1 MRLGHTESMPR
12 ILIMGA
18 SGYVGGHLA
27 PRLAS
32 EGFQVRAAARRID
45 ALRARGWDAVE
56 CVHADALDPASLRDV
71 LNGIDIVYYLVHS
84 MASGGSFSDLDRQA
98 AANVRH
104 AATQAG
110 VTRII
115 YLGGLQ
121 PIDGASPHLASRR
134 ETGEVL
140 RSGTVPVTELRAGIV
155 VGPGS
160 AAFEV
165 IRDLVYH
172 LPVMLA
178 PRWVSSRSQ
187 PIALDDLLD
196 YLVGLLR
203 LEDDGASHIYDAVG
217 PETLSYGDL
226 LRQFG
231 EVVDR
236 SVRIV
241 PLPVL
246 TPRLSSYWLDLVT
259 SVPASIARPLI
270 DGLKHDLISQ
280 RPREL
285 QELIPISQRSYRE
298 AVEQALQQE
307 EAAELTIRWTEG
319 GFRYRRQ
326 RHDVSWYDKS
336 VHVSVQSEHSAEEVW
351 RDISSIGGDRGWY
364 FATWIWKLRGL
375 IDRAIG
381 GVGMRRGR
389 RHPTELRV
397 DDPLDFWRVA
407 AVEPGRSLTLVAEM
421 KLPGS
426 AVLELS
432 VEPQDAGSVARL
444 QAHFHPAGALG
455 LLYWFGLWPIHMV
468 MFRRLAQ
475 VLATGPTRRA
485 GEDRARPATRRRAD

>member
-1 MRLGHTESMPR
+1 MTR
-12 ILIMGA
+12 ILILGA

-45 ALRARGWDAVE
+45 ALRARGWDDVE
-56 CVHADALDPASLRDV
+56 CVHADALDPQSLLQA
-71 LNGIDIVYYLVHS
+71 LNGVDVAYYLVHS
-84 MASGGSFSDLDRQA
+84 MASGADFSRLDRQA
-98 AANVRH
+98 AANFRD
-104 AATQAG
+104 AAEAEG
-110 VTRII
+110 VKRII
-115 YLGGLQ
+115 YLGGIQ
-121 PIDGASPHLASRR
+121 PSNGASPHLASRR
-134 ETGEVL
+134 ETGEIL
-140 RSGTVPVTELRAGIV
+140 RDGPVPVTELRAGII

-172 LPVMLA
+172 LPLMLA
-178 PRWVSSRSQ
+178 PRWVKSRSQ

-196 YLVGLLR
+196 YLAGLLQ
-203 LEDDGASHIYDAVG
+203 LEDDEESHVYDAVG

-231 EVVDR
+231 EVVGR
-236 SVRIV
+236 RVRIV

-259 SVPASIARPLI
+259 AVPASVARPLI
-270 DGLKHDLISQ
+270 DGLKHDLVSDRPDELREMVSIAQ
-280 RPREL
+280 RTY
-285 QELIPISQRSYRE
+285 QE
-298 AVEQALQQE
+298 AVRNALADE
-307 EAAELTIRWTEG
+307 ESSALTIRWTEG

-336 VHVSVQSEHSAEEVW
+336 VRISVPTQRSTEDVW
-351 RDISSIGGDRGWY
+351 GDISSIGGERGWY
-364 FATWIWKLRGL
+364 FATWLWKLRGM
-375 IDRAIG
+375 IDRLLG
-381 GVGMRRGR
+381 GTGMRRGR

-432 VEPQDAGSVARL
+432 VDAHPGGAITRL
-444 QAHFHPAGALG
+444 QAHFHPAGVWG
-455 LLYWFGLWPIHMV
+455 LLYWYALWPIHML
-468 MFRRLAQ
+468 MFRRLAK
-475 VLATGPTRRA
+475 VLAEGQIPREHVGQA
-485 GEDRARPATRRRAD
+485 SGAAHHESS

>member
-1 MRLGHTESMPR
+1 MTR
-12 ILIMGA
+12 ILILGA

-32 EGFQVRAAARRID
+32 EGYEVRAAARRIE
-45 ALRARGWDAVE
+45 ALRARGWGNID
-56 CVHADALDPASLRDV
+56 CVHADALDPDSLRHV
-71 LNGIDIVYYLVHS
+71 LDGVDLAYYLVHS
-84 MASGGSFSDLDRQA
+84 MASGGNFSELDRRA
-98 AANVRH
+98 AANLRD
-104 AATQAG
+104 AAAAERLK
-110 VTRII
+110 RII
-115 YLGGLQ
+115 YLGGVQ
-121 PIDGASPHLASRR
+121 PTDGASPHLASRM

-140 RSGTVPVTELRAGIV
+140 RAGPVPVTELRAGIV

-172 LPVMLA
+172 LPLMLA

-187 PIALDDLLD
+187 PIGLEDLLD

-203 LEDDGASHIYDAVG
+203 LDDDGEHHVYDAVG

-231 EVVDR
+231 QVVGR
-236 SVRIV
+236 TVRIV

-259 SVPASIARPLI
+259 AVPASIARPLI
-270 DGLKHDLISQ
+270 DGLKHDLISE
-280 RPREL
+280 RANEL
-285 QELIPISQRSYRE
+285 QELIPIRQRSYRD
-298 AVEQALQQE
+298 AVRQAMAE
-307 EAAELTIRWTEG
+307 EESAELTIRWTEG

-326 RHDVSWYDKS
+326 RHDVSWYDKA
-336 VHVSVQSEHSAEEVW
+336 VRVSVPSERPAEEVW
-351 RDISSIGGDRGWY
+351 RDISSIGADRGWY
-364 FATWIWKLRGL
+364 VATWIWKLRGL

-389 RHPTELRV
+389 RHPTDLRV

-432 VEPQDAGSVARL
+432 VEADGSGAVATL
-444 QAHFHPAGALG
+444 QAHFHPAGVAG
-455 LLYWFGLWPIHMV
+455 LLYWYGLWPIHMV
-468 MFRRLAQ
+468 MFRRLTE
-475 VLATGPTRRA
+475 VLAAGPMRRA
-485 GEDRARPATRRRAD
+485 DEDRARRAARPRAD

>member
-1 MRLGHTESMPR
+1 MTRVL
-12 ILIMGA
+12 ILGA

-32 EGFQVRAAARRID
+32 EGFEVRAAARRID
-45 ALRARGWDAVE
+45 ALHARGWQGIE
-56 CVHADALDPASLRDV
+56 CVRADALDPESLREALDGV
-71 LNGIDIVYYLVHS
+71 DITYYLVHS
-84 MASGGSFSDLDRQA
+84 MASGRDFSELDRLA
-98 AANVRH
+98 AANFRD
-104 AATQAG
+104 AAAESRLN
-110 VTRII
+110 RII
-115 YLGGLQ
+115 YLGGVQ
-121 PIDGASPHLASRR
+121 PTNGASPHLASRL

-140 RSGTVPVTELRAGIV
+140 RRGQTPVTELRAGIV

-172 LPVMLA
+172 LPLMLA
-178 PRWVSSRSQ
+178 PRWVGSRSQ

-203 LEDDGASHIYDAVG
+203 LEDDRKSQVYDARG
-217 PETLSYGDL
+217 PETLTYADL

-231 EVVDR
+231 EVVGR
-236 SVRIV
+236 RVRIV

-259 SVPASIARPLI
+259 AVPANVARPLI
-270 DGLKHDLISQ
+270 DGLKHDLISDG
-280 RPREL
+280 PDEL
-285 QELIPISQRSYRE
+285 LGLIPIQQRTYVD
-298 AVEQALQQE
+298 AVNDAL
-307 EAAELTIRWTEG
+307 AAEESSELTVRWTEG

-336 VHVSVQSEHSAEEVW
+336 VRVTVASSRSQEQVW
-351 RDISSIGGDRGWY
+351 RDISSIGAERGWY
-364 FATWIWKLRGL
+364 YATWIWKLRGL
-375 IDRAIG
+375 IDRAVG

-432 VEPQDAGSVARL
+432 VQADGTGSVTTL
-444 QAHFHPAGALG
+444 QAHFHPAGVWG
-455 LLYWFGLWPIHMV
+455 LLYWYGLWPIHMV
-468 MFRRLAQ
+468 MFRRLAEI
-475 VLATGPTRRA
+475 LAAGPRRRA
-485 GEDRARPATRRRAD
+485 GADRAHRATRRPTG

>member
-1 MRLGHTESMPR
+1 MTR
-12 ILIMGA
+12 ILILGA

-27 PRLAS
+27 PRLAA
-32 EGFQVRAAARRID
+32 EGFEVRAAARRVD
-45 ALRARGWDAVE
+45 ALNARGWDGVE
-56 CVHADALDPASLRDV
+56 CVRADALDPASLRDV
-71 LNGIDIVYYLVHS
+71 LRDIDVAYYLVHS
-84 MASGGSFSDLDRQA
+84 MASGDNFSDLDRRA
-98 AANVRH
+98 AANFRD
-104 AATQAG
+104 AAANAG
-110 VTRII
+110 VKRTI
-115 YLGGLQ
+115 YLGGIQ
-121 PIDGASPHLASRR
+121 PSEGASPHLASRM

-140 RSGTVPVTELRAGIV
+140 RSGPVPVTELRAGIV

-172 LPVMLA
+172 LPLMLA
-178 PRWVSSRSQ
+178 PRWVRSRSQ
-187 PIALDDLLD
+187 PIALHDLLD

-203 LEDDGASHIYDAVG
+203 LEDDGTSHVYDAVG
-217 PETLSYGDL
+217 PQTLSYGDL

-236 SVRIV
+236 TVRIV

-259 SVPASIARPLI
+259 AVPASIARPLI
-270 DGLKHDLISQ
+270 DGLKHDLISE
-280 RPREL
+280 RPHEL
-285 QELIPISQRSYRE
+285 QELIPIRQRSYRD
-298 AVEQALQQE
+298 AVEQAMQQE
-307 EAAELTIRWTEG
+307 EAARLTIRWTEG

-336 VHVSVQSEHSAEEVW
+336 VRVSVESERRAEEVW
-351 RDISSIGGDRGWY
+351 GDISSIGADQGWY
-364 FATWIWKLRGL
+364 CATWIWKLRGL

-397 DDPLDFWRVA
+397 GDPLDFWRVA
-407 AVEPGRSLTLVAEM
+407 AVQPGRSLTLVAEM

-432 VEPQDAGSVARL
+432 VDPQDSGSIATL
-444 QAHFHPAGALG
+444 QAHFHPAGVAG
-455 LLYWFGLWPIHMV
+455 LLYWYGLWPIHKL
-468 MFRRLAQ
+468 MFRRLAE
-475 VLATGPTRRA
+475 VLADALGPA
-485 GEDRARPATRRRAD
+485 

>member
-1 MRLGHTESMPR
+1 MKR
-12 ILIMGA
+12 ILILGA

-27 PRLAS
+27 PRLAA
-32 EGFQVRAAARRID
+32 EGFNVRAAARRVD
-45 ALRARGWDAVE
+45 ALRARGWDGVE
-56 CVHADALDPASLRDV
+56 CVHADALDPASLRAALSAV
-71 LNGIDIVYYLVHS
+71 DIAYYLVHS
-84 MASGGSFSDLDRQA
+84 MASGGNFSDLDRRA
-98 AANVRH
+98 AANFRD
-104 AATQAG
+104 AATEAG
-110 VTRII
+110 LERII

-121 PIDGASPHLASRR
+121 PIDGASPHLASRL

-140 RSGTVPVTELRAGIV
+140 RSGQAPVTELRAGIV

-196 YLVGLLR
+196 YLVGLVR

-217 PETLSYGDL
+217 AETLSYGDL

-231 EVVDR
+231 EVVGR
-236 SVRIV
+236 HVRIV

-246 TPRLSSYWLDLVT
+246 TPRLSSYWLDFVT
-259 SVPASIARPLI
+259 AVPASVARPLI

-280 RPREL
+280 QPHEL
-285 QELIPISQRSYRE
+285 QQLIPIRQRSYRE

-336 VHVSVQSEHSAEEVW
+336 VHVSVQSERPAEEVW
-351 RDISSIGGDRGWY
+351 RDISSIGADRGWY

-432 VEPQDAGSVARL
+432 VEPEGAGSVATL
-444 QAHFHPAGALG
+444 QAHFHPAGVAG
-455 LLYWFGLWPIHMV
+455 LLYWYGLWPIHMV
-468 MFRRLAQ
+468 MFRRLASM
-475 VLATGPTRRA
+475 LAEGPRRPA

>member
-1 MRLGHTESMPR
+1 MTR
-12 ILIMGA
+12 ILILGA

-32 EGFQVRAAARRID
+32 EGYEVRAAARRIE
-45 ALRARGWDAVE
+45 ALRAHGWDNIE
-56 CVHADALDPASLRDV
+56 CVHADALDSDSLRHVLDGVDV
-71 LNGIDIVYYLVHS
+71 AYYLVHS
-84 MASGGSFSDLDRQA
+84 MAAGGNFSELDRHA
-98 AANVRH
+98 AANFRD
-104 AATQAG
+104 AAAAERLK
-110 VTRII
+110 RII
-115 YLGGLQ
+115 YLGGIQ
-121 PIDGASPHLASRR
+121 PTDGASPHLASRM

-140 RSGTVPVTELRAGIV
+140 RAGPVPVTELRAGIV

-172 LPVMLA
+172 LPLMLA

-187 PIALDDLLD
+187 PIGLEDLLD

-203 LEDDGASHIYDAVG
+203 LDDDGEHHVYDAVG

-231 EVVDR
+231 QVVGR
-236 SVRIV
+236 TVRIV

-259 SVPASIARPLI
+259 AVPASIARPLI
-270 DGLKHDLISQ
+270 DGLKHDLISE
-280 RPREL
+280 RANEL
-285 QELIPISQRSYRE
+285 QNLIPIRQRSYRD
-298 AVEQALQQE
+298 AVRQAMAE
-307 EAAELTIRWTEG
+307 EESAELTIRWTEG

-326 RHDVSWYDKS
+326 RHDVSWFDKS
-336 VHVSVQSEHSAEEVW
+336 VRVSVPSERPAEEVW
-351 RDISSIGGDRGWY
+351 RDISSIGADRGWY
-364 FATWIWKLRGL
+364 VATWIWKLRGL

-389 RHPTELRV
+389 RHPTDLRV

-432 VEPQDAGSVARL
+432 VDADGAGSVVTL
-444 QAHFHPAGALG
+444 QAHFHPAGVAG
-455 LLYWFGLWPIHMV
+455 LLYWYGLWPIHMV
-468 MFRRLAQ
+468 IFRRLTE
-475 VLATGPTRRA
+475 VLAAGPMRRA
-485 GEDRARPATRRRAD
+485 DEDRARRAARPRAD

>member
-1 MRLGHTESMPR
+1 MTR
-12 ILIMGA
+12 ILILGA

-32 EGFQVRAAARRID
+32 EGYEVRAAARRIE
-45 ALRARGWDAVE
+45 ALRARGWGNID
-56 CVHADALDPASLRDV
+56 CVHADALDPDSLRHV
-71 LNGIDIVYYLVHS
+71 LDGVDLAYYLVHS
-84 MASGGSFSDLDRQA
+84 MASGGNFSELDRRA
-98 AANVRH
+98 AANLRD
-104 AATQAG
+104 AAAAERLK
-110 VTRII
+110 RII
-115 YLGGLQ
+115 YLGGIQ
-121 PIDGASPHLASRR
+121 PTDGASPHLASRM

-140 RSGTVPVTELRAGIV
+140 RAGPVPVTELRAGIV

-172 LPVMLA
+172 LPLMLA

-187 PIALDDLLD
+187 PIGLEDLLD

-203 LEDDGASHIYDAVG
+203 LEDDGEHHVYDAVG

-231 EVVDR
+231 QVVGR
-236 SVRIV
+236 TVRIV

-259 SVPASIARPLI
+259 AVPASIARPLI
-270 DGLKHDLISQ
+270 DGLKHDLISE
-280 RPREL
+280 RANEL
-285 QELIPISQRSYRE
+285 QELIPIRQRSYRD
-298 AVEQALQQE
+298 AVRQAMAE
-307 EAAELTIRWTEG
+307 EESAELTIRWTEG

-336 VHVSVQSEHSAEEVW
+336 VRVSVPSDRPAEEVW
-351 RDISSIGGDRGWY
+351 RDISSIGADRGWY
-364 FATWIWKLRGL
+364 VATWIWKLRGL

-389 RHPTELRV
+389 RHPTDLRV

-432 VEPQDAGSVARL
+432 VEADGSGAVATL
-444 QAHFHPAGALG
+444 QAHFHPAGVAG
-455 LLYWFGLWPIHMV
+455 LLYWYGLWPIHMA
-468 MFRRLAQ
+468 MFRRLTE
-475 VLATGPTRRA
+475 VLAAGPMRRA
-485 GEDRARPATRRRAD
+485 DEDRARRAARPRAD

>member
-1 MRLGHTESMPR
+1 MTR
-12 ILIMGA
+12 ILILGA

-32 EGFQVRAAARRID
+32 DGYDVRAAARRID

-56 CVHADALDPASLRDV
+56 CVRADALDSDSLHAALEGVDV
-71 LNGIDIVYYLVHS
+71 AYYLVHS
-84 MASGGSFSDLDRQA
+84 MASGGNFSDLDRRA
-98 AANVRH
+98 AANFRD
-104 AATQAG
+104 AAVGAG
-110 VTRII
+110 VKRII
-115 YLGGLQ
+115 YLGGIQ
-121 PIDGASPHLASRR
+121 PSDAASPHLASRM

-140 RSGTVPVTELRAGIV
+140 RSGPVPVIELRAGIV

-172 LPVMLA
+172 LPLMLA
-178 PRWVSSRSQ
+178 PRWVNSRSQ

-203 LEDDGASHIYDAVG
+203 LDDDGESRIYDAVG

-231 EVVDR
+231 QVVGR
-236 SVRIV
+236 TVRIV
-241 PLPVL
+241 SLPVL

-259 SVPASIARPLI
+259 AVPASIARPLI
-270 DGLKHDLISQ
+270 DGLKHDLISD
-280 RPREL
+280 RPNEL
-285 QELIPISQRSYRE
+285 QDLIPIRQRSYRE
-298 AVEQALQQE
+298 AVQQAMEQE
-307 EAAELTIRWTEG
+307 EAAALTIRWTEG

-336 VHVSVQSEHSAEEVW
+336 VRVSVDSSRSTEEVW
-351 RDISSIGGDRGWY
+351 RDISSIGADRGWY
-364 FATWIWKLRGL
+364 VATWIWKLRGL

-426 AVLELS
+426 AVLELA
-432 VEPQDAGSVARL
+432 VEPDGGKSITSL
-444 QAHFHPAGALG
+444 QAHFHPAGIWG
-455 LLYWFGLWPIHMV
+455 LCYWFGLWPIHIV
-468 MFRRLAQ
+468 MFKRLAIS
-475 VLATGPTRRA
+475 LAEGPGNRSS
-485 GEDRARPATRRRAD
+485 

>member
-1 MRLGHTESMPR
+1 MIRTL
-12 ILIMGA
+12 ILGA

-32 EGFQVRAAARRID
+32 EGYRVRAAARRID
-45 ALRARGWDAVE
+45 ALRARGWDDVE
-56 CVHADALDPASLRDV
+56 CVHADALDPDSLHGALEGVDV
-71 LNGIDIVYYLVHS
+71 AYYLVHS
-84 MASGGSFSDLDRQA
+84 MASGKEFSRLDRQA
-98 AANVRH
+98 AMNFRD
-104 AATQAG
+104 AAEAAG
-110 VTRII
+110 VKRII

-121 PIDGASPHLASRR
+121 PTNGASPHLASRL
-134 ETGEVL
+134 ETGRIL
-140 RSGTVPVTELRAGIV
+140 RGGSVPATELRAGIV

-172 LPVMLA
+172 LPLMLA
-178 PRWVSSRSQ
+178 PRWVGSRSQ

-203 LEDDGASHIYDAVG
+203 LDDDGESYVYGAVG

-231 EVVDR
+231 DIVGR
-236 SVRIV
+236 KVRIV

-259 SVPASIARPLI
+259 AVPASIARPLI
-270 DGLKHDLISQ
+270 DGLKHDLISE
-280 RPREL
+280 RPNEL
-285 QELIPISQRSYRE
+285 QELIPFRQRSYRE
-298 AVEQALQQE
+298 AVEQAMQQE
-307 EAAELTIRWTEG
+307 QAAELTIRWTEG

-336 VHVSVQSEHSAEEVW
+336 VRVSVRSERSSEEVW
-351 RDISSIGGDRGWY
+351 GDISSIGADRGWY

-375 IDRAIG
+375 IDRSLG

-426 AVLELS
+426 AVLELA
-432 VEPQDAGSVARL
+432 VEPDGDQSTASL
-444 QAHFHPAGALG
+444 QAHFHPAGIWG
-455 LLYWFGLWPIHMV
+455 LCYWFGLWPIHMV
-468 MFRRLAQ
+468 MFKRLAKS
-475 VLATGPTRRA
+475 LAEGP
-485 GEDRARPATRRRAD
+485 GSRPS

>member
-1 MRLGHTESMPR
+1 MTR
-12 ILIMGA
+12 ILILGA

-27 PRLAS
+27 PRLAA
-32 EGFQVRAAARRID
+32 EGFEVRAAARRVD
-45 ALRARGWDAVE
+45 ALNARGWDGVE
-56 CVHADALDPASLRDV
+56 CVRADALDPASLRDV
-71 LNGIDIVYYLVHS
+71 LSDIDVAYYLVHS
-84 MASGGSFSDLDRQA
+84 MASGGNFSDLDRRA
-98 AANVRH
+98 AANFRD
-104 AATQAG
+104 AAANAG
-110 VTRII
+110 VKRTI
-115 YLGGLQ
+115 YLGGIQ
-121 PIDGASPHLASRR
+121 PSDGASPHLASRM

-140 RSGTVPVTELRAGIV
+140 RSGPVPVTELRAGIV

-187 PIALDDLLD
+187 PIGLDDLLD

-203 LEDDGASHIYDAVG
+203 LDDDGASHVYDAVG

-231 EVVDR
+231 EVVGR
-236 SVRIV
+236 TVRIV

-259 SVPASIARPLI
+259 AVPASIARPLI
-270 DGLKHDLISQ
+270 DGLKHDLISE
-280 RPREL
+280 RPYEL
-285 QELIPISQRSYRE
+285 QELIPIRQQTYRE
-298 AVEQALQQE
+298 AVEQAMDQE
-307 EAAELTIRWTEG
+307 ESADLTIRWTEG

-336 VHVSVQSEHSAEEVW
+336 VRVTVRSERPAEEVW
-351 RDISSIGGDRGWY
+351 RDISSIGADRGWY

-389 RHPTELRV
+389 RHPTDLRV

-432 VEPQDAGSVARL
+432 VDPQDSGSIARL
-444 QAHFHPAGALG
+444 QAHFHPAGMPG
-455 LLYWFGLWPIHMV
+455 LLYWYGLWPIHMV
-468 MFRRLAQ
+468 IFRRLAE
-475 VLATGPTRRA
+475 VLALGPTRRVNA
-485 GEDRARPATRRRAD
+485 DRARRGARRRAG

>member
-1 MRLGHTESMPR
+1 MTR
-12 ILIMGA
+12 ILILGA

-32 EGFQVRAAARRID
+32 EGFEVRAAARRID
-45 ALRARGWDAVE
+45 ALRARGWQGVE
-56 CVHADALDPASLRDV
+56 CVRADALDPASLREALDS
-71 LNGIDIVYYLVHS
+71 IDTAYYLVHS
-84 MASGGSFSDLDRQA
+84 MASSGDFSELDRCAATNFRDA
-98 AANVRH
+98 AAD
-104 AATQAG
+104 AG
-110 VTRII
+110 LKRII

-121 PIDGASPHLASRR
+121 PADSASPHLASRL
-134 ETGEVL
+134 ETGDVL
-140 RSGTVPVTELRAGIV
+140 RSGPVPVTELRAGIV

-172 LPVMLA
+172 LPLMLA
-178 PRWVSSRSQ
+178 PRWVRSRSQ

-196 YLVGLLR
+196 YLVELLR
-203 LEDDGASHIYDAVG
+203 LPDDEESHVYDAVG

-231 EVVDR
+231 DVVGR
-236 SVRIV
+236 TVRIL

-259 SVPASIARPLI
+259 AVPASVARPLI
-270 DGLKHDLISQ
+270 DGLKHDLISE
-280 RPREL
+280 RPDALR
-285 QELIPISQRSYRE
+285 ELIPIPQRSYAQ
-298 AVEQALQQE
+298 AVRQALAAEQAS
-307 EAAELTIRWTEG
+307 ALTIRWTEG

-336 VHVSVQSEHSAEEVW
+336 VRVAVPSERPADDVW
-351 RDISSIGGDRGWY
+351 GDISSIGAERGWY
-364 FATWIWKLRGL
+364 YANALWKLRGA
-375 IDRAIG
+375 IDRAVG

-432 VEPQDAGSVARL
+432 VEPDGAGSTTQL
-444 QAHFHPAGALG
+444 QAHFHPAGVWG
-455 LLYWFGLWPIHMV
+455 LLYWYVLWPIHMR
-468 MFRRLAQ
+468 MFRRTAEELAR
-475 VLATGPTRRA
+475 GPKLPVSA
-485 GEDRARPATRRRAD
+485 DRARRAARPPTG

>member
-1 MRLGHTESMPR
+1 MHR
-12 ILIMGA
+12 ILILGA

-32 EGFQVRAAARRID
+32 DGYDVRAAARRID
-45 ALRARGWDAVE
+45 ALRARGWNDVE
-56 CVHADALDPASLRDV
+56 CVRADALDSDSLHAALEGVDV
-71 LNGIDIVYYLVHS
+71 AYYLVHS
-84 MASGGSFSDLDRQA
+84 MASGTNFSDLDRRA
-98 AANVRH
+98 AANFRD
-104 AATQAG
+104 AAAAAG
-110 VTRII
+110 LKRII
-115 YLGGLQ
+115 YLGGIQ
-121 PIDGASPHLASRR
+121 PSDAASPHLASRM

-172 LPVMLA
+172 LPLMLA
-178 PRWVSSRSQ
+178 PRWVNSRSQ

-203 LEDDGASHIYDAVG
+203 LDDDGESRMYDAVG

-231 EVVDR
+231 QVVGR
-236 SVRIV
+236 TVRIV
-241 PLPVL
+241 SLPVL

-259 SVPASIARPLI
+259 AVPASIARPLI

-280 RPREL
+280 RPDEL
-285 QELIPISQRSYRE
+285 QELIPIPQRSYRE
-298 AVEQALQQE
+298 AVRQAMEQE
-307 EAAELTIRWTEG
+307 EADALTIRWTEG

-336 VHVSVQSEHSAEEVW
+336 VRVSVDSSRSTEEVW
-351 RDISSIGGDRGWY
+351 RDISSIGADRGWY
-364 FATWIWKLRGL
+364 VATWIWKLRGL

-432 VEPQDAGSVARL
+432 VEPGQDQSTTSL
-444 QAHFHPAGALG
+444 QAHFHPAGIWG
-455 LLYWFGLWPIHMV
+455 LLYWFGLWPIHLL
-468 MFRRLAQ
+468 MFKRLAKS
-475 VLATGPTRRA
+475 LAEGPGNRSS
-485 GEDRARPATRRRAD
+485 

>member
-1 MRLGHTESMPR
+1 MTR
-12 ILIMGA
+12 ILILGA

-32 EGFQVRAAARRID
+32 EGYEVRAAARRIE
-45 ALRARGWDAVE
+45 ALRARGWGNIE
-56 CVHADALDPASLRDV
+56 CVHADALDPDSLRHVLDGVDV
-71 LNGIDIVYYLVHS
+71 AYYLVHS
-84 MASGGSFSDLDRQA
+84 MALGGNFSELDRHA
-98 AANVRH
+98 AANFRD
-104 AATQAG
+104 AAAAERLK
-110 VTRII
+110 RII
-115 YLGGLQ
+115 YLGGIQ
-121 PIDGASPHLASRR
+121 PTDGASPHLASRM

-140 RSGTVPVTELRAGIV
+140 RAGPVPVTELRAGIV

-172 LPVMLA
+172 LPLMLA

-187 PIALDDLLD
+187 PIGLEDLLD
-196 YLVGLLR
+196 YLVGILR
-203 LEDDGASHIYDAVG
+203 LDDDGEHHVYDAVG

-231 EVVDR
+231 QVVGR
-236 SVRIV
+236 TVRIV

-259 SVPASIARPLI
+259 AVPASIARPLI
-270 DGLKHDLISQ
+270 DGLKHDLISE
-280 RPREL
+280 RANEL
-285 QELIPISQRSYRE
+285 QELIPIRQRSYRD
-298 AVEQALQQE
+298 AVRQAMAE
-307 EAAELTIRWTEG
+307 EESAELTIRWTEG

-336 VHVSVQSEHSAEEVW
+336 VRVSVPSERPAEEVW
-351 RDISSIGGDRGWY
+351 RDISSIGADRGWY
-364 FATWIWKLRGL
+364 VATWIWKLRGL
-375 IDRAIG
+375 FDRAIG

-389 RHPTELRV
+389 RHPTDLRV

-432 VEPQDAGSVARL
+432 VEADGSGSVATL
-444 QAHFHPAGALG
+444 QAHFHPAGVAG
-455 LLYWFGLWPIHMV
+455 LLYWYGLWPIHMV
-468 MFRRLAQ
+468 MFRRLTE
-475 VLATGPTRRA
+475 VLAAGPMRRA
-485 GEDRARPATRRRAD
+485 DEDRARRAARPRAD